1 MLTRSLARPGLGLA
15 ALLLALC
22 PPLAAQRLGSISGT
36 VRTAAR
42 GPGIEGARV
51 ILIGTELVVV
61 TNGKG
66 EFAFHGITPGK
77 YVIQASAIGYTT
89 LTSPID
95 VKPMETLEVQFEAEA
110 ESFKL
115 PELAVEEKPN
125 LPLDFVRRSQ
135 EGRGRYFS
143 RAEIERRSPQT
154 VGDLLRTVP
163 GMRVDCRGIVC
174 RAVLARAP
182 RGCQPTFWMDGIP
195 ADPALVWLQPPRDLD
210 GVEVYSGPSSTPPE
224 LERGS
229 NCGAIV
235 LWTRTPPP
243 WVKKVKDAKPA
254 KP

>member
-1 MLTRSLARPGLGLA
+1 MRTRSLARPGL
-15 ALLLALC
+15 ALLMALLALC
-22 PPLAAQRLGSISGT
+22 SPLDAQRLGSIIGT
-36 VRTAAR
+36 VRNGEH
-42 GPGIEGARV
+42 GPGLEGARV
-51 ILIGTELVVV
+51 ILIGTELVVT

-95 VKPMETLEVQFEAEA
+95 VKPLETVEVQFET
-110 ESFKL
+110 ESETFKL
-115 PELAVEEKPN
+115 PDLEVEEKPN
-125 LPLDFVRRSQ
+125 LPVDFVRRMQ
-135 EGRGRYFS
+135 EGRGRYFT
-143 RAEIERRSPQT
+143 RADIEKRSPQT

-174 RAVLARAP
+174 RAVLARAT

-210 GVEVYSGPSSTPPE
+210 GVEVYSGPSSVPPE
-224 LERGS
+224 LDRGAA
-229 NCGAIV
+229 CGAIV

-243 WVKKVKDAKPA
+243 WVKKVKEPKKP
-254 KP
+254 